1 MLFEKKQMDKEY
13 QKPMARFARSME
25 NLGHSVSN
33 VFGMMGALL
42 QTPQP
47 SYWQPQLSQ
56 QYMAQQGDRVLPC
69 GSNDF
74 GDDDYKY
81 ASL

>member
-1 MLFEKKQMDKEY
+1 MDKDY
-13 QKPMARFARSME
+13 QKTIARFARSME
-25 NLGHSVSN
+25 NLSHSVSYA
-33 VFGMMGALL
+33 FGMMGALL

-47 SYWQPQLSQ
+47 SYWQPQMSQ
-56 QYMAQQGDRVLPC
+56 QYMAQQGDSVLTC

-74 GDDDYKY
+74 GDNHYKY